1 LARHARDDG
10 PPDRG
15 EDRSER
21 DARGVATIHSPSLR
35 GMILRTER
43 VARAPE
49 IQVTI
54 AARGRCS
61 CWLPLTRSG
70 EKRLTRSTLSQ
81 IATIAPIAPIIQSC
95 FSFMSRFV
103 LPRP

>member
-1 LARHARDDG
+1 
-10 PPDRG
+10 
-15 EDRSER
+15 
-21 DARGVATIHSPSLR
+21 
-35 GMILRTER
+35 MILRTER

-81 IATIAPIAPIIQSC
+81 IAPIAPIIQSC